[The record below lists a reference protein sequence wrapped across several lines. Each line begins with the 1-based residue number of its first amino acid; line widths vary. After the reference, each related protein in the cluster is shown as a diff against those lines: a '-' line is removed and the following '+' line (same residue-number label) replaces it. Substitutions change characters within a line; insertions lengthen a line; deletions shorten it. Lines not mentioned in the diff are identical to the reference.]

1 MYPKEK
7 VAELTG
13 NLKRGARE
21 WAERKIDEL
30 AAGHPRLR
38 VASVYLKRG
47 LANWME
53 REEARINGMA
63 DGLMLFIADKDG
75 RIDADALMNDALAI
89 FREMDVSYAEVAGFG
104 IEYGKGAVTVSIP
117 RGVLPDMIFGE
128 LGQIRITA
136 DDLME
141 MKELFA
147 FS

>member
-21 WAERKIDEL
+21 WADRKIDEL
-30 AAGHPRLR
+30 ASGHPRLR

-104 IEYGKGAVTVSIP
+104 IEYGKGTVTVSIP
-117 RGVLPDMIFGE
+117 HGVIPDMIFGE

-141 MKELFA
+141 MKFA